1 MSAEMVVAVRPSRV
15 LQAVEDEQSLI
26 TLLALVEGDILIYL
40 EESRG
45 RVTLRR
51 LIQALDWPSRM
62 VVMGVGALVRRKLVI
77 GSQQPLEVLLEL
89 APESRAARASAGP
102 LYGERR

>member
-15 LQAVEDEQSLI
+15 LQAVEDEQPLI
-26 TLLALVEGDILIYL
+26 TLLALVEGDILTYL
-40 EESRG
+40 ESRG